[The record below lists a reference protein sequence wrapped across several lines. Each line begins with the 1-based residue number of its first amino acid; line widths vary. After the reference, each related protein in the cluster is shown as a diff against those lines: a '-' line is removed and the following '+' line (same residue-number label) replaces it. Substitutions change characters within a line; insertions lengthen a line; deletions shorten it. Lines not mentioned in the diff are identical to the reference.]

1 MLTSSK
7 TNVQKI
13 VNHSVALGLRHVV
26 VSPGSRNAALIIAFN
41 RHPKINCIVIPDER
55 SAAFFA
61 LGMAQQTSDL
71 VGILCTSGSAPVNY
85 YPAIAEA
92 FYQRIPLVVF
102 TADRPKAWIN
112 QGDGQTIVQE
122 DLYKNHI
129 NYSVNLEDNIETP
142 DYHWYIKR
150 ELSAA
155 FHQAKGKS
163 KGPIHINV
171 AFTEPLY
178 GQIEIKTEIE
188 EEIISFERPKLS
200 LSTQQ
205 EILVEETWKKYSKKM
220 IICGQMSPN
229 LKLQAQLE
237 RLSEDH
243 SVAILVENTS
253 NLVHRNFN
261 HCIDRSLNS
270 ISEDELEN
278 FSPDVLIYLGGA
290 IVSKKIKAFLR
301 KNKAEVH
308 WKVGSDFPNM
318 DTFQTLTH
326 SFELEASDFITFL
339 NKIEKQTQASF
350 GLKWKQLDYL
360 TQEKAKIY
368 FEKEAVYSD
377 LSVFNKILDCVPE
390 SSNLHL
396 ANSSVIRYSLLFD
409 PISSIHYW
417 CNRGTSGIDGSTST
431 AAGAAFLSKEKWNT
445 LISGDMSFFYD
456 SNAFWNHVLS
466 PNLRIFLINNGGGSI
481 FKIIPGPDSTE
492 EQNDFFVYPNTFQA
506 EYLCKNF
513 NIGYSKAQSIEEIDS
528 QLHDFYTFEEKG
540 RPKVMEIFT
549 SNIEN
554 ENILKDFFKKIKV

>member
-7 TNVQKI
+7 INVQKI

-61 LGMAQQTSDL
+61 LGMAQQTSEL
-71 VGILCTSGSAPVNY
+71 VGILCTSGSAPLNY

-129 NYSVNLEDNIETP
+129 NYSVTFEDNIETQ

-150 ELSAA
+150 ELSVA

-178 GQIEIKTEIE
+178 GQVEIKGEIE
-188 EEIISFERPKLS
+188 EEIITFENPKTN

-205 EILVEETWKKYSKKM
+205 EIFVEETWKKYSKKM

-278 FSPDVLIYLGGA
+278 FSPDVLVYLGGA

-301 KNKAEVH
+301 KNKAAVH
-308 WKVGSDFPNM
+308 WKIGLDFPNM
-318 DTFQTLTH
+318 DTFQGLTH
-326 SFELEASDFITFL
+326 SFEIEARDFITFL
-339 NKIEKQTQASF
+339 NKIEKQTQANF

-360 TQEKAKIY
+360 AQEKAKVY
-368 FEKEAVYSD
+368 FEKEAVFSD
-377 LSVFNKILDCVPE
+377 LSVFNKILDSIPE

-409 PISSIHYW
+409 PISSINYW

-513 NIGYSKAQSIEEIDS
+513 NIGYLKANSIEEIDE
-528 QLHDFYTFEEKG
+528 QLHDFYTFEENG

-549 SNIEN
+549 SGIEN
-554 ENILKDFFKKIKV
+554 EQILKDFFKKIIV